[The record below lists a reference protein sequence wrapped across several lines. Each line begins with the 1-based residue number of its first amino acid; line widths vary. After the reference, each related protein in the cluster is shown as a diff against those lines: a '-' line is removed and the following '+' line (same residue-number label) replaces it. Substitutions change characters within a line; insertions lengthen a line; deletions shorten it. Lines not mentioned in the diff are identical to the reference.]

1 MKKIEISLYLNIDV
15 TFLAKIL
22 LANTL
27 IVLAKA
33 NPKTNINIFEL
44 IILFVLLLSYSKT
57 SYSNI

>member
-33 NPKTNINIFEL
+33 NSKTNINIFEL